1 MADIYF
7 KTIGNKSGRP
17 RIFSIARQHKPGG
30 LVRVDPQTEE
40 RPIMKRF
47 FVLCTVL
54 SLATAF
60 AAGCDMNKK
69 KSEVK
74 DTTTITTPEG
84 AATVT
89 DTQKVETSGDNPPAT
104 TK

>member
-1 MADIYF
+1 VTGC
-7 KTIGNKSGRP
+7 KIGNKIARR
-17 RIFSIARQHKPGG
+17 RIFVYSGERKPGG
-30 LVRVDPQTEE
+30 LVQADRPTEE
-40 RPIMKRF
+40 QTMKRF

-60 AAGCDMNKK
+60 AAGCDATKK

-89 DTQKVETSGDNPPAT
+89 DTQKVETTGENPPAT
-104 TK
+104 K